1 MDEAILLRDDGLEL
15 CARVAQRREENGPPW
30 AILAIWWFWV
40 RAPWTY
46 HKDHKD
52 HKASITGSAPG
63 WKMSSSSRSS
73 QVFAGHPKTRGRIGT
88 SPRPPKTPHVSS
100 LEGPE
105 PALFEAQGLAKLNL
119 IHV

>member
-40 RAPWTY
+40 GAPWTFL
-46 HKDHKD
+46 DH
-52 HKASITGSAPG
+52 ASITLMAFWPG

-73 QVFAGHPKTRGRIGT
+73 QFFAGHPKRGEYYEGIPLGT
-88 SPRPPKTPHVSS
+88 CV
-100 LEGPE
+100 
-105 PALFEAQGLAKLNL
+105 NMC
-119 IHV
+119 